1 MVMTG
6 FTYENQGQDTLLV
19 YHLQK
24 WEHLDSF
31 ARGMIHSNKIS
42 GILPLSFV
50 QNEREQY
57 LEYFVTSKIP
67 LRNYLQKEMERLTVL
82 KLCSSLVH
90 VLLGLE
96 ESRLPR
102 EKLLLDIDFIFMDA
116 TKREFG
122 LIYLPVEEF
131 QPGQTVEEFLRWL
144 LSHMQFRL
152 DQDVTYVAKV
162 FHYMNQPGGCN
173 FRKLFSY
180 LTDLMEGD
188 IRETGAVSQ
197 RSGDMVRE
205 NSSVWPPNQGVRQ
218 EHLSMWSQPGE
229 MRQESLSARYSEPVS
244 TVYTGGFLP
253 QAPSETELCGENCD
267 ATVNLEEEYKGN
279 IPQGQR
285 VGKLIRR
292 RNGQSAV
299 IQKEVFHIGRGANFV
314 DFQIADNRAIG
325 TSHADILL
333 IQGQYYIRDRN
344 SLNHTY
350 VNGAM
355 VAAGRER
362 PIYGG
367 DVITLANEDF
377 DFIIS

>member
-1 MVMTG
+1 MTG
-6 FTYENQGQDTLLV
+6 FTYESQGQDTLLV

-31 ARGMIHSNKIS
+31 ARGMVQGNKIS

-50 QNEREQY
+50 QNERDQY

-67 LRNYLQKEMERLTVL
+67 LRNYLKKEMERLTVL
-82 KLCSSLVH
+82 KLCSSIVR
-90 VLLGLE
+90 VLMELE
-96 ESRLPR
+96 EFRLSRER
-102 EKLLLDIDFIFMDA
+102 LLLDIDFIFMDTA
-116 TKREFG
+116 KREVG
-122 LIYLPVEEF
+122 LVYLPVEEF
-131 QPGQTVEEFLRWL
+131 QSGQPAEEFLLWL

-152 DQDVTYVAKV
+152 DQDVAYVAKII
-162 FHYMNQPGGCN
+162 HYINQPEGCS
-173 FRKLFSY
+173 FRKLLAY
-180 LTDLMEGD
+180 LADLTEGD
-188 IRETGAVSQ
+188 IRETGAACQ
-197 RSGDMVRE
+197 R
-205 NSSVWPPNQGVRQ
+205 
-218 EHLSMWSQPGE
+218 PGE
-229 MRQESLSARYSEPVS
+229 TGRESRSFWQAERGMRPEPARWPQTGGMRPDNPPAMSLEPAS
-244 TVYTGGFLP
+244 TIYTGEFLP
-253 QAPSETELCGENCD
+253 QVPSETELCEENCD
-267 ATVNLEEEYKGN
+267 ATVTLEEEYKDN
-279 IPQGQR
+279 IGQGRR

-292 RNGQSAV
+292 RNGQSAL
-299 IQKEVFHIGRGANFV
+299 IQKEVFHIGRGGNFV

-355 VAAGRER
+355 VAAGQER